1 MDFPGRART
10 YDHPILMTT
19 PLQQFIGGA
28 CDADEEEFVAE
39 EDEDAVALLPS
50 VSRSHDAEG
59 LDVSVDDDAPPRR
72 EGRPAFGWW
81 VGVAVPAVALLG
93 LLVMSSHRKVLREG
107 PLPHS
112 EAPNPKTKHKFASS
126 SSSSSGRQANRT
138 TPQPQSAAPQSP
150 SPLPPSPVVG
160 NGSDPAQDDD
170 DDNVAAAPW
179 QKDVPNGR
187 LCQRHQI
194 IEGRWDPVR
203 LKEPPYRP
211 PSNDTRCRK
220 LHDPSYYASKRKGG
234 GMWDTYQW
242 IPNDSDISTTSSSP
256 CHYTAWNRTMFC
268 AMAKYATVL
277 IVGDSL
283 SWENYASLALLSGAH
298 PVHHGYQRMSW
309 HTQRNIGHAVCD
321 GRTRLVYR
329 RDDYLDN
336 LRDALLVDP
345 GSNLP
350 QVLVLNRGA
359 HYVNDTELLTGIRA
373 TLDVVEEWLGRCD
386 QLKIK
391 CHFFWRTTVP
401 GHHHCR
407 TFRAP
412 VNDKA
417 TMERHVA
424 DLSQYTPKEIP
435 YHWYDFQ
442 HQNGLVEAELVH
454 RRVRHRILDGYHIN
468 LLRPDGHNDCLHSCY
483 PGKMDV
489 YSQLLLH
496 YLRADRTWNDVQ
508 TLKSVHDDLGW
519 NLNVT
524 SEYDGI
530 S

>member
-1 MDFPGRART
+1 MTSSIQHLLGVPG
-10 YDHPILMTT
+10 
-19 PLQQFIGGA
+19 
-28 CDADEEEFVAE
+28 DADEDEEFVAE
-39 EDEDAVALLPS
+39 EEEEAEEEGIAVALLPNADDGAVVVGS
-50 VSRSHDAEG
+50 I
-59 LDVSVDDDAPPRR
+59 LDDDDDDDDDDDAPPQERR
-72 EGRPAFGWW
+72 GERRPAFGWW
-81 VGVAVPAVALLG
+81 VGLVVPAAALLG
-93 LLVMSSHRKVLREG
+93 LVVSSYRRDALHRGG
-107 PLPHS
+107 PLLHS
-112 EAPNPKTKHKFASS
+112 DGPVPKKTFADKHKFGSS
-126 SSSSSGRQANRT
+126 SSSSRGNAT
-138 TPQPQSAAPQSP
+138 TPQRIP
-150 SPLPPSPVVG
+150 SPAVG
-160 NGSDPAQDDD
+160 NGSEPSQDDD
-170 DDNVAAAPW
+170 DHDVIAAPW
-179 QKDVPNGR
+179 QTDVPNGLL

-242 IPNDSDISTTSSSP
+242 IPNDSVINNDTSTSTSAP
-256 CHYTAWNRTMFC
+256 CHFAAWNRTMFC
-268 AMAKYATVL
+268 EVARYATVL

-283 SWENYASLALLSGAH
+283 SWENYASLALLSGAY

-321 GRTRLVYR
+321 GHTRLVYR

-350 QVLVLNRGA
+350 QVLILNRGA

-386 QLKIK
+386 QLEIK

-417 TMERHVA
+417 TMEKHVA
-424 DLSQYTPKEIP
+424 DLSQYTAKEIP
-435 YHWYDFQ
+435 YHWYDFR
-442 HQNGLVEAELVH
+442 HQNGLVEAELVN
-454 RRVRHRILDGYHIN
+454 RKQVRHRIVDGYHIN

-496 YLRADRTWNDVQ
+496 YLRGDRTWEDVQ
-508 TLKSVHDDLGW
+508 RLQSAHDDLGW

-524 SEYDGI
+524 SEYDGF

>member
-1 MDFPGRART
+1 
-10 YDHPILMTT
+10 MTT
-19 PLQQFIGGA
+19 SIQQPLGVSD
-28 CDADEEEFVAE
+28 DADEEEGFGAE
-39 EDEDAVALLPS
+39 EEGIAVALLPNAD
-50 VSRSHDAEG
+50 RSDVIVDSI
-59 LDVSVDDDAPPRR
+59 LDDDDADDDGDAPPQERR
-72 EGRPAFGWW
+72 GIRRPSFGWW
-81 VGVAVPAVALLG
+81 VVLAVPAAALLG
-93 LLVMSSHRKVLREG
+93 LIMGSYRREVWHRGR
-107 PLPHS
+107 PPPHS
-112 EAPNPKTKHKFASS
+112 DARQKFASS
-126 SSSSSGRQANRT
+126 SSRRTNVT
-138 TPQPQSAAPQSP
+138 TPQAAASQSTIPRIP
-150 SPLPPSPVVG
+150 SPIVA
-160 NGSDPAQDDD
+160 NGSEPAQDDD
-170 DDNVAAAPW
+170 DDVTTAPW
-179 QKDVPNGR
+179 QKDVPNGL

-194 IEGRWDPVR
+194 IDGKWDPVR

-220 LHDPSYYASKRKGG
+220 LHDPSYYASRRKGG

-242 IPNDSDISTTSSSP
+242 IPNDSDISNNNNNSTSTSAPP
-256 CHYTAWNRTMFC
+256 CHFTAWNRTMFC
-268 AMAKYATVL
+268 EMAQYATIL

-321 GRTRLVYR
+321 GHTRLVYR

-359 HYVNDTELLTGIRA
+359 HYVNNTELLTGIRA
-373 TLDVVEEWLGRCD
+373 TLDVVEEWLGMCD
-386 QLKIK
+386 QLEIK

-417 TMERHVA
+417 KMERHVA

-442 HQNGLVEAELVH
+442 HQNGLVEAELV
-454 RRVRHRILDGYHIN
+454 RRSAQVPHRIVDGYHIN

-496 YLRADRTWNDVQ
+496 YLRNDRTSEDVQ
-508 TLKSVHDDLGW
+508 TLKSVHDNLGW
-519 NLNVT
+519 DLNVT
-524 SEYDGI
+524 SEYDGF